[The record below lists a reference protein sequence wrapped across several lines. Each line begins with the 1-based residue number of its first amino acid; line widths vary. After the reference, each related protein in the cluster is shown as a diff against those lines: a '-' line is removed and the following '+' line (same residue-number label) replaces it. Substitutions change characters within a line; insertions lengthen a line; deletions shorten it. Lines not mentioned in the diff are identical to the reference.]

1 MNQERT
7 YLAPALR
14 YVAIRYDQM
23 FLVSTEGGSSI
34 DDATEEEWTL

>member
-1 MNQERT
+1 MDNKQNYFT
-7 YLAPALR
+7 PVLR
-14 YVAIRYDQM
+14 FIQARYDRN